1 MFYAIIGVMDV
12 ARVVQNWL
20 ISADDDLRSVRI
32 AFRGRDY
39 VKALFWGH
47 LYLEKLLKAV
57 ITKQTGKHAP
67 YGHALDVLAA
77 KANLNLQPTQ
87 ISMLDRVTRYNIQAR
102 YDDHKFTLKKLATRE
117 FCQREIKEIEEFGKW
132 LKSMLK

>member
-1 MFYAIIGVMDV
+1 MQSEYTVTF
-12 ARVVQNWL
+12 WT
-20 ISADDDLRSVRI
+20 ISADDDWKSVGI

-67 YGHALDVLAA
+67 YGHALDELAKRA
-77 KANLNLQPTQ
+77 KLNLQPEQ
-87 ISMLDRVTRYNIQAR
+87 AALFDRVTRYQIQAR
-102 YDDHKFTLKKLATRE
+102 YPDYKFKLKKLATRE
-117 FCQREIKEIEEFGKW
+117 FCQREIKGIEEFGKW